1 MTRLSMSMEEKS
13 WMILRGGRVEKRI
26 EKSTCSSRESKGRVN
41 VTVSIPPPLAW
52 NTDTTELC
60 NYNSVHTYNYY
71 GSAFLRTDRKD
82 ILTEKALT
90 CTLRP

>member
-41 VTVSIPPPLAW
+41 VTVSISPPLAW

-60 NYNSVHTYNYY
+60 EFYSLR
-71 GSAFLRTDRKD
+71 AFLVSECKWLSVVNRM
-82 ILTEKALT
+82 A
-90 CTLRP
+90 